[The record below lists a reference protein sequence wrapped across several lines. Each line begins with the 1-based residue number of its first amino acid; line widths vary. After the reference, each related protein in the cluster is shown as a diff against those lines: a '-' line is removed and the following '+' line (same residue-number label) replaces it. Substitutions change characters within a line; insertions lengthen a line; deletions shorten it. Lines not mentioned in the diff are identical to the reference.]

1 MKLEFTKK
9 ALEDLEYWA
18 SADRKR
24 LMKVRDLLRETV
36 ATPFT
41 GTGKPEPLR
50 HELSGCWSRRINTKD
65 RIIYQVDEQ
74 AGIVTII
81 SAKGHYR

>member
-1 MKLEFTKK
+1 MKLELTKK
-9 ALEDLEYWA
+9 AVEDMEFWA

-24 LMKVRDLLRETV
+24 LMKIRNLIREIV

-50 HELSGCWSRRINTKD
+50 HELSGCL
-65 RIIYQVDEQ
+65 
-74 AGIVTII
+74 VTQNQLKRPTHLP
-81 SAKGHYR
+81 SGRTGRSHHPLLLKSDN